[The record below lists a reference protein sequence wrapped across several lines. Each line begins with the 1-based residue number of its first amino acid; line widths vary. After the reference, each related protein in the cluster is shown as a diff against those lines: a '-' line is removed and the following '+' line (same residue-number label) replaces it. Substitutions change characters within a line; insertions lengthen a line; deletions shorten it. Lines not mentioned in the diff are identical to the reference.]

1 MNMLIKNGRLLDP
14 SQNLDDHYDLLVKD
28 GVVAEI
34 APRGKI
40 KGSAD
45 QVIDAA
51 GLIVSPGFIDI
62 HVHLREPG
70 QSHKETIATGT
81 MAAAAGGFTSVCPMP
96 NTDPIN
102 DAPAITR
109 WMQDPERQA
118 KVNVFPIA
126 AATVGSLG
134 EKLTDYVAL
143 QRAGAVAVSDDGKPI
158 LHEKTMR
165 QALLIA
171 ARLNLT
177 VVQHAEDTRMTG
189 AGGPGAAAMNA
200 GAAAFRRGLRGWQS
214 EAESAIVKRDIELA
228 AETKG
233 HLHVA
238 HLSTTA
244 ALEAVREAKR
254 ERLNVT
260 CEVTPHHFALVDED
274 VHDYNTNFKM
284 NPPLRARADREALLA
299 GIADGT
305 VDCIATDHAPHAHN
319 EKNAEFDLA
328 PFGITGLETAL
339 GLCISILHLQRKI
352 PLKRIIEL
360 LTVNPARVLGLKGR
374 GSLAPQSHA
383 DITIFDPG
391 KKWTYQGAKSLS
403 KSKNSPF
410 DGWKLQ
416 GQVMTTIVGG
426 EIVFRNSEK
435 LGKK

>member
-1 MNMLIKNGRLLDP
+1 MSLVIKNGRLLDP
-14 SQNLDDHYDLLVKD
+14 SQDLDDHYDLLVKD
-28 GVVAEI
+28 GLVEEV
-34 APRGKI
+34 APRGRLQAT
-40 KGSAD
+40 AD
-45 QVIDAA
+45 QVIDAS
-51 GLIVSPGFIDI
+51 GMIVSPGFIDI

-81 MAAAAGGFTSVCPMP
+81 LAAAAGGFTSVCPMP
-96 NTDPIN
+96 NTDPVN

-126 AATVGSLG
+126 AATVGSMG
-134 EKLTDYVAL
+134 EKLSDYAAL

-158 LHEKTMR
+158 LHEKTMH
-165 QALLIA
+165 QALLA
-171 ARLNLT
+171 ASRLHMP
-177 VVQHAEDTRMTG
+177 VVQHSEDTRMTAG
-189 AGGPGAAAMNA
+189 AVMNA
-200 GAAAFRRGLRGWQS
+200 GAAAFRRGLRGWLP
-214 EAESAIVKRDIELA
+214 EAESSLVKRDIELA

-254 ERLNVT
+254 EGLHVT
-260 CEVTPHHFALVDED
+260 CEVTPHHFALIDED
-274 VHDYNTNFKM
+274 VHDYDTNFKM
-284 NPPLRARADREALLA
+284 NPPLRAQADREALLA
-299 GIADGT
+299 GIADGA

-319 EKNAEFDLA
+319 EKNTEFDLA
-328 PFGITGLETAL
+328 PFGITGLETVL
-339 GLCISILHLQRKI
+339 GLCISILHQQRKI

-360 LTVNPARVLGLKGR
+360 LSVNPARVFGLKGR
-374 GSLAPQSHA
+374 GSLAPKSYA
-383 DITIFDPG
+383 DITIFDPV
-391 KKWTYQGAKSLS
+391 KKWTYHAEKSLS

-426 EIVFRNSEK
+426 QVVFRNSEK
-435 LGKK
+435 AGKK